1 MGPVMNAEWKA
12 RYDLAI
18 RAAQEA
24 GGVAL
29 EHFPDIESAA
39 FADQVI
45 WKSDNSPV
53 TIADRSAEQF
63 LREKLLAAYPDDGF
77 LGEEFGDHVGTSGFR
92 WIVDPIDGTRNFVR
106 GIPHWATLVGLEYR
120 DEVIAGVPVEPVS
133 KLTYRALGGDGACR
147 NDRRIH
153 VSPVNRLEDATMFSS
168 SLSWF
173 MKAGKQDEFIKLAGR
188 TQRQRGFGDYYGHIL
203 VAQGSG
209 EFMAEHGLHAWDVAA
224 IKPIVEEAGGRFS
237 NWDDKQSIH
246 APDCITS
253 NGLVH
258 EQVLA
263 ILRGGA

>member
-1 MGPVMNAEWKA
+1 MNADWKS

-24 GGVAL
+24 GRVAL
-29 EHFPDIESAA
+29 KHFPDIDSAA

-53 TIADRSAEQF
+53 TIADRSAEQY
-63 LREKLLAAYPDDGF
+63 LRETLLAAYPRDGF
-77 LGEEFGDHVGTSGFR
+77 LGEEFGDHAGTSGYR

-120 DEVIAGVPVEPVS
+120 DAVIAGVAVEPV
-133 KLTYRALGGDGACR
+133 LNTTYRALRGDGAYR

-153 VSPVNRLEDATMFSS
+153 VSPVARLEESTMFYS
-168 SLSWF
+168 SLTWF
-173 MKAGKQDEFIKLAGR
+173 MKAGKADEFIQLARG

-209 EFMAEHGLHAWDVAA
+209 EFMVEHGLHAWDVAA

-237 NWDDKQSIH
+237 NWAGIQNIH
-246 APDCITS
+246 APDCVTS
-253 NGLVH
+253 NGVLH
-258 EQVLA
+258 DRVLA
-263 ILRGGA
+263 MLRGGT

>member
-1 MGPVMNAEWKA
+1 MNADFKS

-18 RAAQEA
+18 RTAQEA
-24 GGVAL
+24 GRLAL
-29 EHFPDIESAA
+29 KYFPDIDSAA

-53 TIADRSAEQF
+53 TIADRSAEQL
-63 LREKLLAAYPDDGF
+63 LRDMLLAAYPDDGF
-77 LGEEFGDHVGTSGFR
+77 LGEEFGDRAGTSGYR

-106 GIPHWATLVGLEYR
+106 GIPHWATLVGLEYHN
-120 DEVIAGVPVEPVS
+120 EVIAGVAVEPVPNM
-133 KLTYRALGGDGACR
+133 TYRALRGDGAYR

-153 VSPVNRLEDATMFSS
+153 VSPVNRLEDSTMFYS

-173 MKAGKQDEFIKLAGR
+173 MRAGKQDEFIKLAKR
-188 TQRQRGFGDYYGHIL
+188 AQRQRGFGDYYGHIL

-209 EFMAEHGLHAWDVAA
+209 EFMVEHGLHAWDVAA

-237 NWDDKQSIH
+237 NWAGETSIH
-246 APDCITS
+246 APDCVTS
-253 NGLVH
+253 NGVLH
-258 EQVLA
+258 ELVLA